1 MTNFVVMCDMN
12 NIDTAKLV
20 HPVSTWIHS
29 DETSP
34 EIHFSEIEELI
45 SLGCRNF
52 LFSGNTSQRFEDFVD
67 EIIEDTQSDLIL
79 TASSNESIRQCLEE
93 FLSIKIINKLEIQSY
108 IIFVLLK
115 DKNEAT
121 FFVNNLRK
129 RLQILGIEPEFFI

>member
-1 MTNFVVMCDMN
+1 MPSIVVMCDMK
-12 NIDTAKLV
+12 NIDTVKLAS
-20 HPVSTWIHS
+20 PVSTWIHS
-29 DETSP
+29 DKNLS
-34 EIHFSEIEELI
+34 EIHVSGIEELI

-52 LFSGNTSQRFEDFVD
+52 LFSGNTSQKFEDFVD

-79 TASSNESIRQCLEE
+79 TASSNESIKQCLEE

-115 DKNEAT
+115 DRNEAT

-129 RLQILGIEPEFFI
+129 RLLILGIEPEFFI